1 MTAEVIAFI
10 SDSCSWEIRASFHPL
25 EIFNEQKSIF
35 DPTTII
41 INVHTQLLI
50 TRYLYNILSL
60 PWVVFPLKITECLK

>member
-41 INVHTQLLI
+41 INIHTQLLI
-50 TRYLYNILSL
+50 TRYLYILSL